1 MKVFTYFVEL
11 ASYTVDLIANV
22 HSKQEVGCAFINKES
37 EAKTKESPLS
47 STFLSDFS
55 LTQKIKFIR
64 SIRKEH
70 DFVIVNGYN
79 NYVFFL
85 TFLFNIFSAN
95 KKYIATESD
104 TQLKIPNNIIK
115 RIIKYIYLNVI
126 FRNKYVLGFAGGS
139 KTHIDLFIHYGM
151 KEERIF
157 VIPMIVNNKK
167 YYHENKTFPDKFT
180 FLFVGRLLDTKNVD
194 VLCERFL
201 SAFSDKDSELI
212 IVGGGPNLEV
222 YKRKYNNEKILFK
235 GTVFG
240 ESLLR
245 LYHNSSVFVFPS
257 SEEAWG
263 LVVNEA
269 MSSSLSVIAH
279 KEVGSVHD
287 LIINKETGFVINDWE
302 ELEEKMLELYNNPDL
317 NRKMSENAVAL
328 MKDYWN
334 YDLYTKNLLFS
345 IQKVKQWI

>member
-1 MKVFTYFVEL
+1 MKVFTYFVEP
-11 ASYTVDLIANV
+11 ASYTIDLIVNV
-22 HSKQEVGCAFINKES
+22 HSKQGIGHAFINSKS
-37 EAKTKESPLS
+37 EAITNEFLESPI
-47 STFLSDFS
+47 FLSNLS
-55 LTQKIKFIR
+55 LIQKIKFIR
-64 SIRKEH
+64 STRIKN
-70 DFVIVNGYN
+70 DFVIINGYN
-79 NYVFFL
+79 NYVFIL
-85 TFLFNIFSAN
+85 TFLFNIFSIN
-95 KKYIATESD
+95 KKNIAVESD
-104 TQLKIPNNIIK
+104 TQLKIPRNIIK

-139 KTHIDLFIHYGM
+139 KTHKDLFIHYGM
-151 KEERIF
+151 QEERIF
-157 VIPMIVNNKK
+157 MIPMMVNNKK
-167 YYHENKTFPDKFT
+167 YYHENKIFPGKFT

-201 SAFSDKDSELI
+201 SAFSEKDSELI
-212 IVGGGPNLEV
+212 IVGGGTNLEV

-235 GTVFG
+235 GSVFG
-240 ESLLR
+240 DSLLR

-257 SEEAWG
+257 SVESWG

-269 MSSSLSVIAH
+269 MSSSLSIIAH

-287 LIINKETGFVINDWE
+287 LIINKKTGFVIDNWD

-345 IQKVKQWI
+345 IQKVEQWI

>member
-1 MKVFTYFVEL
+1 MRVFCYFVEP
-11 ASYTVDLIANV
+11 ASYTIDLAKNVYDKNDIDYCFIKSYSLVKSELKSSKIFLDKFSVIQKIQYVFSTFKNHDLI
-22 HSKQEVGCAFINKES
+22 
-37 EAKTKESPLS
+37 
-47 STFLSDFS
+47 
-55 LTQKIKFIR
+55 
-64 SIRKEH
+64 
-70 DFVIVNGYN
+70 IVNGYN
-79 NYVFFL
+79 NYPFIL
-85 TFLFNIFSAN
+85 TFIFNLFSFN
-95 KKYIATESD
+95 KRYIATESD
-104 TQLKIPNNIIK
+104 TQLVIPNNFAKRFIK
-115 RIIKYIYLNVI
+115 WLYLSFI

-139 KTHIDLFIHYGM
+139 KTHKDLFIHYGM

-201 SAFSDKDSELI
+201 SAFSEKDSELI

-240 ESLLR
+240 DILLR

>member
-1 MKVFTYFVEL
+1 MKVFTYFVEP
-11 ASYTVDLIANV
+11 ASYTIDLILNV
-22 HSKQEVGCAFINKES
+22 HSKQGIGHAFINKKT
-37 EAKTKESPLS
+37 EAKKEQFFELK
-47 STFLSDFS
+47 TVLSDLS
-55 LTQKIKFIR
+55 LIQKIKFIR
-64 SIRKEH
+64 STRIKN
-70 DFVIVNGYN
+70 DFVIINGYN
-79 NYVFFL
+79 NYVFIL
-85 TFLFNIFSAN
+85 TFLFNIFSIN
-95 KKYIATESD
+95 KKNIAVESD
-104 TQLKIPNNIIK
+104 TQLNIPNNLIK
-115 RIIKYIYLNVI
+115 RIIKHIYLNVV
-126 FRNKYVLGFAGGS
+126 FRNKYILGFAGGS
-139 KTHIDLFIHYGM
+139 KTHKDLFRNYGM
-151 KEERIF
+151 QEERIF
-157 VIPMIVNNKK
+157 MVPMMVNNEK
-167 YYHENKTFPDKFT
+167 YYHENKILPDKFT

-222 YKRKYNNEKILFK
+222 YKRKYKHKKILFK
-235 GTVFG
+235 GSVFG
-240 ESLLR
+240 KDLLE

-257 SEEAWG
+257 SVEAWG

-345 IQKVKQWI
+345 MQKVKQWL

>member
-1 MKVFTYFVEL
+1 MKVFTYFVEP
-11 ASYTVDLIANV
+11 ASYTIDLIVNV
-22 HSKQEVGCAFINKES
+22 HSKQEVEYAFIKRKS
-37 EAKTKESPLS
+37 EVKTREPLAS
-47 STFLSDFS
+47 VTFLSNLS

-64 SIRKEH
+64 SIRKEY
-70 DFVIVNGYN
+70 DFVIINGYN
-79 NYVFFL
+79 NYVFIL
-85 TFLFNIFSAN
+85 TFLFNIFSTN
-95 KKYIATESD
+95 KKYIAVESD

-126 FRNKYVLGFAGGS
+126 FRNKYFLGFAGGS
-139 KTHIDLFIHYGM
+139 KTHKDLFRNYGM

-157 VIPMIVNNKK
+157 MVPMMVNNEK
-167 YYHENKTFPDKFT
+167 YYHENKIFPDRFT

-212 IVGGGPNLEV
+212 IVGGGSNLEV
-222 YKRKYNNEKILFK
+222 YKKRYKNEKILFK
-235 GTVFG
+235 GSVFG
-240 ESLLR
+240 EDLLE
-245 LYHNSSVFVFPS
+245 LYRNSSVFVFPS
-257 SEEAWG
+257 SVEAWG

-279 KEVGSVHD
+279 KEAGSVHD
-287 LIINKETGFVINDWE
+287 LIINKETGFVIDNWD

-317 NRKMSENAVAL
+317 NRKMSQNAVAL

-345 IQKVKQWI
+345 IQKVKQWL

>member
-1 MKVFTYFVEL
+1 MKVFTYFVEP
-11 ASYTVDLIANV
+11 ASYTIDLIVNV
-22 HSKQEVGCAFINKES
+22 HSKQGIGHAFINSKS
-37 EAKTKESPLS
+37 EAITNEFLS
-47 STFLSDFS
+47 SPIFLSNLS
-55 LTQKIKFIR
+55 LIQKIKFIR
-64 SIRKEH
+64 STRIKN
-70 DFVIVNGYN
+70 DFVIINGYN
-79 NYVFFL
+79 NYVFIL
-85 TFLFNIFSAN
+85 TFLFNIFSIN
-95 KKYIATESD
+95 KKNIAVESD

-115 RIIKYIYLNVI
+115 QIIKYIYLNVI
-126 FRNKYVLGFAGGS
+126 FRNKYVLGFAGGT
-139 KTHIDLFIHYGM
+139 KTHKDLFRNYGM

-157 VIPMIVNNKK
+157 MIPMMVNNKK
-167 YYHENKTFPDKFT
+167 YYHENKIFPGKFT

-212 IVGGGPNLEV
+212 IVGGGSNLEI
-222 YKRKYNNEKILFK
+222 YKRRYKHKKIVFK
-235 GTVFG
+235 GSVFG
-240 ESLLR
+240 DSLLR

-257 SEEAWG
+257 SVESWG

-269 MSSSLSVIAH
+269 MSSSLSIIAH

-287 LIINKETGFVINDWE
+287 LIINKETGFVIDNWD

-345 IQKVKQWI
+345 IQKVEQWI

>member
-1 MKVFTYFVEL
+1 MKVFTYFVEP
-11 ASYTVDLIANV
+11 ASYTIDLIVNV
-22 HSKQEVGCAFINKES
+22 HSKQGIEHAFINSKS
-37 EAKTKESPLS
+37 EAITNEFLS
-47 STFLSDFS
+47 SPIFLSNLS
-55 LTQKIKFIR
+55 LIQKIKFIR
-64 SIRKEH
+64 STRIKN
-70 DFVIVNGYN
+70 DFVIINGYN
-79 NYVFFL
+79 NYVFIL
-85 TFLFNIFSAN
+85 TFLFNIFSIN
-95 KKYIATESD
+95 KKNIAVESD

-115 RIIKYIYLNVI
+115 QIIKYIYLNVI
-126 FRNKYVLGFAGGS
+126 FRNKYVLGFAGGT
-139 KTHIDLFIHYGM
+139 KTHKDLFRNYGM

-157 VIPMIVNNKK
+157 MIPMMVNNKK
-167 YYHENKTFPDKFT
+167 YYHENKIFPGKFT

-212 IVGGGPNLEV
+212 IVGGGSNLEI
-222 YKRKYNNEKILFK
+222 YKRRYKHKKIVFK
-235 GTVFG
+235 GSIFG
-240 ESLLR
+240 DDLLE

-257 SEEAWG
+257 SVEAWG

-269 MSSSLSVIAH
+269 MSSSLSIIAH

-287 LIINKETGFVINDWE
+287 LIINKETGFVIDNWD

-345 IQKVKQWI
+345 IQKVEQWI

>member
-1 MKVFTYFVEL
+1 MRVFCYFVEP
-11 ASYTVDLIANV
+11 ASYTIDLIVNV
-22 HSKQEVGCAFINKES
+22 HSKQGIEHAFINNKS
-37 EAKTKESPLS
+37 EAKTKEFLAST
-47 STFLSDFS
+47 TFLSDFS
-55 LTQKIKFIR
+55 LPQKIKFVR

-70 DFVIVNGYN
+70 DLVIINGYN
-79 NYVFFL
+79 NYVFIFN
-85 TFLFNIFSAN
+85 FLFNIFSAN
-95 KKYIATESD
+95 KKYIAAESD

-139 KTHIDLFIHYGM
+139 KTHKDLFRNYGM

-157 VIPMIVNNKK
+157 MIPMMVNNEK
-167 YYHENKTFPDKFT
+167 YYHENKISPHRFT

-201 SAFSDKDSELI
+201 SACSDKYSELI

-235 GTVFG
+235 GSVFG
-240 ESLLR
+240 DSLLR

-257 SEEAWG
+257 SVESWG

-269 MSSSLSVIAH
+269 MSSSLSIIAH

-287 LIINKETGFVINDWE
+287 LIINKETGFVIDNWD

-345 IQKVKQWI
+345 IQKVEQWI

>member
-1 MKVFTYFVEL
+1 MKVFTYFVEP
-11 ASYTVDLIANV
+11 ASYTIDLIVNV
-22 HSKQEVGCAFINKES
+22 HSKQGIGHAFINSKS
-37 EAKTKESPLS
+37 EAITNEFLS
-47 STFLSDFS
+47 SPIFLSNLS
-55 LTQKIKFIR
+55 LIQKIKFIR
-64 SIRKEH
+64 STRIKN
-70 DFVIVNGYN
+70 DFVIINGYN
-79 NYVFFL
+79 NYVFIL
-85 TFLFNIFSAN
+85 TFLFNIFSIN
-95 KKYIATESD
+95 KKNIAVESD

-115 RIIKYIYLNVI
+115 QIIKYIYLNVI
-126 FRNKYVLGFAGGS
+126 FRNKYVLGFAGGT
-139 KTHIDLFIHYGM
+139 KTHKDLFIHYGM

-157 VIPMIVNNKK
+157 MIPMMVNNKK
-167 YYHENKTFPDKFT
+167 YYHENKIFPGKFT

-194 VLCERFL
+194 ILCERFL
-201 SAFSDKDSELI
+201 SAFSEKDSELI
-212 IVGGGPNLEV
+212 IIGGGPNLEV

-235 GTVFG
+235 GSVFG
-240 ESLLR
+240 DSLLR

-257 SEEAWG
+257 SVESWG

-287 LIINKETGFVINDWE
+287 LIINKETGFVIDNWD

-345 IQKVKQWI
+345 IQKVKQWL

>member
-1 MKVFTYFVEL
+1 MKVFTYFVEP
-11 ASYTVDLIANV
+11 ASYTIDLIVNV
-22 HSKQEVGCAFINKES
+22 HSKQGIEHAFINSKS
-37 EAKTKESPLS
+37 EAITNEFLS
-47 STFLSDFS
+47 SPIFLSNLS
-55 LTQKIKFIR
+55 LIQKIKFIR
-64 SIRKEH
+64 STRIKN
-70 DFVIVNGYN
+70 DFVIINGYN
-79 NYVFFL
+79 NYVFIL
-85 TFLFNIFSAN
+85 TFLFNIFSIN
-95 KKYIATESD
+95 KKNIAVESD

-115 RIIKYIYLNVI
+115 QIIKYIYLNVI
-126 FRNKYVLGFAGGS
+126 FRNKYVLGFAGGT
-139 KTHIDLFIHYGM
+139 KTHKDLFIHYGM

-157 VIPMIVNNKK
+157 MIPMMVNNKK
-167 YYHENKTFPDKFT
+167 YYHENKIFPGKFT

-201 SAFSDKDSELI
+201 SAFSEKDSELI

-235 GTVFG
+235 GSVFG
-240 ESLLR
+240 DILLR

-257 SEEAWG
+257 SVESWG

-287 LIINKETGFVINDWE
+287 LIINKETGFVIDNWD
-302 ELEEKMLELYNNPDL
+302 ELEEKMLEIYNNPDL

-334 YDLYTKNLLFS
+334 YNLYIKNLLFA